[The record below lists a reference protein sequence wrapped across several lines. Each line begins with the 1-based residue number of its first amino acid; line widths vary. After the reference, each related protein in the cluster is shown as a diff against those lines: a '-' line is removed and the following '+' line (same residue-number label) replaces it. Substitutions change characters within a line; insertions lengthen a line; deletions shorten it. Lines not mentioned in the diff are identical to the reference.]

1 MSRSGFTDSEDS
13 SAGDRRTTSRKSRI
27 GAGAYGLRLEGVDG
41 SAALLVPADRDW
53 PTLALAADVGPA
65 APVHQLVGDDRA
77 VLATR
82 SGAKL
87 EVDRQPLRAVFTSP
101 EPIQEDAL
109 VHPHLASAAAV
120 VSRWL
125 GRESLHAGAFVAGG
139 RAWAVLGDRE
149 SGKSSLLAGLA
160 LAGHPVLADDLLVL
174 DGPVALAGPRGI
186 DLRQDAAERLGAG
199 EPLGVVGTRER
210 WRLRIGP
217 APVGTELAGLI
228 LLAWGDSVEL
238 ARVGPG
244 RVLEAVVGSQAL
256 RVPPEDPAARLSLA
270 ALPGWELRRPP
281 DWGSLPAAL
290 ERLLDLAG

>member
-1 MSRSGFTDSEDS
+1 
-13 SAGDRRTTSRKSRI
+13 
-27 GAGAYGLRLEGVDG
+27 LRLAGVDD
-41 SAALLVPADRDW
+41 AADLLVPASAGW
-53 PTLALAADVGPA
+53 PALELAAEVGPA
-65 APVHQLVGDDRA
+65 APVHQLVDDERA

-82 SGAKL
+82 SGTRL
-87 EVDRQPLRAVFTSP
+87 EVTRNPLRAVFTTP
-101 EPIQEDAL
+101 EPIREDAL

-139 RAWAVLGDRE
+139 RAWAVLGDRG
-149 SGKSSLLAGLA
+149 SGKSSVLAALA
-160 LAGHPVLADDLLVL
+160 VAGHPVLADDLLVL

-217 APVGTELAGLI
+217 APVETELAGLI
-228 LLAWGDSVEL
+228 LLTWGDTVGLSP
-238 ARVGPG
+238 VGPG
-244 RVLEAVVGSQAL
+244 RVLEAVVGAQAL
-256 RVPPEDPAARLSLA
+256 RVPPEDPASRLSLA
-270 ALPGWELRRPP
+270 ALPGWELSRPP

-290 ERLLDLAG
+290 ECLLDLPG